1 MDGAVWASSGMEN
14 VQYQQI
20 IDIKRMFDD
29 PNNGFARGFKI
40 GEEQYTVL
48 RVDGD
53 VLHAKGKG
61 SHIAPLTVQKSNQA
75 LIFGIGDDQT
85 NAGSLS
91 EAVYRIF
98 NFLVQYGY

>member
-1 MDGAVWASSGMEN
+1 MQLRNLKLHS
-14 VQYQQI
+14 
-20 IDIKRMFDD
+20 
-29 PNNGFARGFKI
+29 GFKI
-40 GEEQYTVL
+40 GDEQYTVL